1 MSKKI
6 YIICPVRNISE
17 DWKSGIENYVK
28 MLESQGNKVHLPWRD
43 VEQDDKTGYNICE
56 AHREAM
62 EEADEVHIA
71 WDGKSEGC
79 LFDLG
84 MAFALKKRI
93 SIIVGYFPPPTSY
106 KSFASMVL
114 AWEVISNKDK
124 EVNQINA
131 V

>member
-17 DWKSGIENYVK
+17 NWKSGIENYVK

-43 VEQDDKTGYNICE
+43 VEQNDRTGYNICE
-56 AHREAM
+56 AHREALK
-62 EEADEVHIA
+62 EADEVYIA

-93 SIIVGYFPPPTSY
+93 SVITGYFPPPTPH
-106 KSFASMVL
+106 KSFASMVW
-114 AWEVISNKDK
+114 AWEAISN
-124 EVNQINA
+124 EY
-131 V
+131 